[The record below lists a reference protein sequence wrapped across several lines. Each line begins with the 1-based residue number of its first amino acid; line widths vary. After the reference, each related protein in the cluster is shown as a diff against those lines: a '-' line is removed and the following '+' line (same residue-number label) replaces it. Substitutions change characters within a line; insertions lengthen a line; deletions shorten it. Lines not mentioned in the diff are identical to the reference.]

1 MTRIVVTGF
10 SPDGTS
16 TVVRDEE
23 LRVRPGSQL
32 FPVWGY
38 DDGPVSIP
46 SGIGDGQEFGTH
58 FPPSTGLRVYTSNM
72 TAGGAPSGGNAEAP
86 ADLTEAMK
94 RGSLG
99 PGRSAGF
106 HASDTVDVAVI
117 ISGEMGLELEDGV
130 VTALRPGDIVIQNG
144 TNHAWHP
151 SPTEGCEIAW
161 VLVGAT
167 REPGPPQD

>member
-1 MTRIVVTGF
+1 MTRLVVTGF
-10 SPDGTS
+10 APDGTS

-46 SGIGDGQEFGTH
+46 SGIRDGKEFGTH
-58 FPPSTGLRVYTSNM
+58 FPPPTGLRVYSSNM
-72 TAGGAPSGGNAEAP
+72 TPGVQSSGGD
-86 ADLTEAMK
+86 ADSPSDLADSMN

-99 PGRSAGF
+99 PDRSAGF
-106 HASDTVDVAVI
+106 HVSDTIDVAVI

-151 SPTEGCEIAW
+151 SPAEGCEIAW

-167 REPGPPQD
+167 REPS

>member
-10 SPDGTS
+10 APDGTS

-23 LRVRPGSQL
+23 LRPRPGSQL

-46 SGIGDGQEFGTH
+46 GGITDGQEFGTH
-58 FPPSTGLRVYTSNM
+58 FPPPSGLRVYASKM
-72 TAGGAPSGGNAEAP
+72 TPGGAPASDGDTAPAAPP
-86 ADLTEAMK
+86 ADLTEAM
-94 RGSLG
+94 RLGSLG
-99 PGRSAGF
+99 PDRSPGF
-106 HASDTVDVAVI
+106 HLSDTVDVGI
-117 ISGEMGLELEDGV
+117 IIAGEMGLELEDGV
-130 VTALRPGDIVIQNG
+130 VTTLRPGDIVIQNG

-167 REPGPPQD
+167 RE